1 MTGSARTG
9 TRRRA
14 HTHRASTSTKLEPA
28 CSLSRA
34 RAAGSWRGGR
44 WAGAADADEA
54 PGWPPSMPC
63 STISACSDAMSSS
76 TPEDMLVSSSSPES
90 SCSSALR
97 ERWCPLARRMRCS
110 AVPRFS
116 GSTLAGAAP
125 EREKLITVVRQSEHR
140 WSRSA
145 GWAAAPSW
153 VPGALRIFP
162 CIFPPLTSGSTRE
175 SARQALAA
183 LASRLAG
190 RTVGGVCV
198 SSRQFH
204 RSRTAK
210 RYASGTE
217 RYGGALHV
225 PVPRK
230 SCPICSSGSS
240 GVAASRREPRV
251 AGGNGVGGGRRGG
264 CSFCQQ
270 NGG

>member
-175 SARQALAA
+175 SARQAA
-183 LASRLAG
+183 LARQTG
-190 RTVGGVCV
+190 RPHCGRCL
-198 SSRQFH
+198 RQFPAVPQVTY
-204 RSRTAK
+204 RKKVRF
-210 RYASGTE
+210 GD
-217 RYGGALHV
+217 GAV
-225 PVPRK
+225 RG
-230 SCPICSSGSS
+230 C
-240 GVAASRREPRV
+240 AACRAAQARIP
-251 AGGNGVGGGRRGG
+251 
-264 CSFCQQ
+264 
-270 NGG
+270 